1 MDQENIMFFKN
12 QDDLYTIVDQYLN
25 TRYLG
30 YKDSYNYYD
39 TDVNKILLF
48 EKSNDEYI
56 VRYYDVN
63 KMAIVPLQLKI
74 NNFYF
79 DLLTFTNNDRVMFI
93 YNDDKKLFWRCREI
107 WNKITGLIDINSAPN
122 FGETNLD
129 DDDNDD
135 EFISAYEHK
144 NTSFVEVSY
153 RNKLIIVLDSI
164 FHDYLQSSIVQYRC

>member
-25 TRYLG
+25 NRYLG

-93 YNDDKKLFWRCREI
+93 YNDDKKLF
-107 WNKITGLIDINSAPN
+107 
-122 FGETNLD
+122 
-129 DDDNDD
+129 
-135 EFISAYEHK
+135 
-144 NTSFVEVSY
+144 
-153 RNKLIIVLDSI
+153 
-164 FHDYLQSSIVQYRC
+164 